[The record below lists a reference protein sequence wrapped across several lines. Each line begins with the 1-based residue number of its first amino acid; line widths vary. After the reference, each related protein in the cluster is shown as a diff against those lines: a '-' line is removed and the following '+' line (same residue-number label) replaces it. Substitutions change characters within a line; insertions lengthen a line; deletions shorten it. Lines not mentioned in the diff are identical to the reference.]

1 MKLYGSLT
9 SPYVRKL
16 RILLREKDVAC
27 EFVQADAWAADSPVP
42 RLNPLGKVPVLE
54 RETAPG
60 PNLVTGRTS
69 EASRASESA
78 RGPRLD
84 PIGDNASVLY
94 DSPVILEYIDSLKA
108 PALLAPAGE
117 DRWAMLRLQA
127 LADGILDAT
136 VTRLLE
142 SRRPEQQQ
150 SPGNIKRQEE
160 KIARALAYADS
171 VPKGGAYLMQ
181 NRFTVADLC
190 LGVALEYVDFRYPH
204 DWRGR
209 HPRLALWLA
218 GISTRPAFAETIPP
232 GMERAPQSP
241 H

>member
-16 RILLREKDVAC
+16 RILLREKGVAC

-54 RETAPG
+54 RDDGST
-60 PNLVTGRTS
+60 
-69 EASRASESA
+69 
-78 RGPRLD
+78 
-84 PIGDNASVLY
+84 LY
-94 DSPVILEYIDSLKA
+94 DSPVILEYVDSLKA

-117 DRWAMLRLQA
+117 ERWAMLRLQA
-127 LADGILDAT
+127 LADGLLDAT

-142 SRRPEQQQ
+142 SRRPSAQQ

-181 NRFTVADLC
+181 NRFSIADLC

-204 DWRGR
+204 DWRGK

-218 GISTRPAFAETIPP
+218 GIGARPAFVETIPP

-241 H
+241 R

>member
-1 MKLYGSLT
+1 MKLHGSLT
-9 SPYVRKL
+9 SPYVRKC
-16 RILLREKDVAC
+16 RILIKEKTLTC
-27 EFVQADAWAADSPVP
+27 ELIQADAWAADSPVP

-54 RETAPG
+54 RNDG
-60 PNLVTGRTS
+60 
-69 EASRASESA
+69 SA
-78 RGPRLD
+78 
-84 PIGDNASVLY
+84 LY
-94 DSPVILEYIDSLKA
+94 DSPVILEYLDSLKA
-108 PALLAPAGE
+108 PALLAPTGETADAPTQISGRTSEASRASDSAHGPRLNPVGE

-142 SRRPEQQQ
+142 SRRPQPQQ
-150 SPGNIKRQEE
+150 SPENIKRQEE